1 MSFSVPVEVA
11 GFMVFLSLLSET
23 RKDLP
28 VGWVPAIKISGQS
41 PVQLYVVVTI
51 LGMAQDLPGLGHA
64 GRRRIGR
71 SSLPKAG
78 AGA

>member
-1 MSFSVPVEVA
+1 MSFSVPVEVV

-28 VGWVPAIKISGQS
+28 VGWVPANIISGQITI
-41 PVQLYVVVTI
+41 QLYVVVTV
-51 LGMAQDLPGLGHA
+51 LGRAQELPGLGHA

-71 SSLPKAG
+71 SSRPKAG

>member
-1 MSFSVPVEVA
+1 MSFSVPVEVV

-28 VGWVPAIKISGQS
+28 VGWVPGQITI
-41 PVQLYVVVTI
+41 QLYVVVTV
-51 LGMAQDLPGLGHA
+51 LGMAQELPGLGHA

-71 SSLPKAG
+71 SSRPKAG